1 MNSSLSVGPNG
12 TPQQPRAL
20 EIQRALQT
28 RTRLRKAFQN
38 ARSNQGTSTASES
51 GGGVSGSPESII
63 ASAIRDFEASSKALR
78 EYLGA
83 SVRLII
89 MSVTG
94 FTISG
99 AEGVAPGGSKIISN
113 GKDEVVAAGSLDIC
127 RELDMLFQLTVS
139 RPARALRQIVERR
152 NMNCSVRKQARDQ
165 LHAVV
170 NQPLQTMF
178 LIGDTLI
185 QALLQAVDI
194 DKIIGNNIHFKRI
207 RQALL
212 RLLMYVSDCHRY
224 QFNNGRAFDAARLMS
239 LVAPRDPE
247 AHMRLALTGAQLTN
261 VPMNS
266 TNVIRNNDIGSDRL
280 EHFFHFCTFLANR
293 SVPLQHSEASVVHKF
308 VASCRL
314 SLSSLLSQNVG
325 NRQEVN
331 GNSNEDITI
340 KPELFVPLFIDTVWS
355 CLTPRRIG
363 SCSDVSESNMRRD
376 RLWKAFKL
384 VVEWGNGDEEHKKRV
399 LSQRECEHITGA
411 LIFASHRTVDFGGA
425 AGTAVGAVGGGT
437 NATGREKSSIVQQR
451 TDTNNTENDLYHG
464 DTHLVDEMICQT
476 ILCWSIACKRGLQNM
491 VSEIRQWRKRRRRSI
506 QKQKQRQREQKQ
518 QGQSNN
524 NKSKNEENLN
534 ADTLNLMHP
543 DFQAPGLGALSLL
556 GIYWTGLR
564 LGRVVESQDLIT
576 KTLLSVRELIRTID
590 ELHTVC
596 GIELFVSRVKE
607 KLNRDRNQDDNQH
620 NTNAPIQPALPEDVA
635 VQHFTPCDDVSYLN
649 RVVKHDVALVS
660 LVNDVVKTIK
670 SSNEKVDFGSGEILI
685 ECLKEFGKK
694 SYEEVAG
701 QVSRKHLEAF
711 SVQCTKDGN
720 GASKWTA
727 MTDRTGL
734 AKIVILVIR
743 QSRLCQL
750 VAHLEKINGGTL
762 LDRTLQK
769 QKEKERLSV
778 QRAKESVNN
787 NNTTNKENQDINDVA
802 PVAKKRKLN
811 EHQESED
818 DNGQRN
824 DASVAINSAH
834 EQERI
839 ADSELERRVIKRLRI
854 QGGITVAGSTSPLPG
869 GSHELTHPIN
879 KDDKGGRKRVCI
891 LSPAPPSPHIRT
903 GAGKPCQPSLAAP
916 APAPAP
922 AGAPALCPVAAAT
935 TTSAATVA
943 APAAHPNS
951 TAPAPAPAEQND
963 QETVEQKL
971 NKDNDGIKVDE
982 GSPTVGDLAR
992 QPRKGVTGMEKMGAD
1007 SMKAAGCNGISLTD
1021 VLIRWLRDAMPSVSP
1036 GRKAESRAFWQ
1047 DSEAAPD

>member
-12 TPQQPRAL
+12 TPQQPRGS

-38 ARSNQGTSTASES
+38 ARSNQGTSTASDP

-63 ASAIRDFEASSKALR
+63 ASAIRDLEASSKALR
-78 EYLGA
+78 EYLAA
-83 SVRLII
+83 SVRLITI
-89 MSVTG
+89 SVTG
-94 FTISG
+94 LTIFG
-99 AEGVAPGGSKIISN
+99 AGGAAPGGSNITSN
-113 GKDEVVAAGSLDIC
+113 GKDEVVGAGSLDIC

-139 RPARALRQIVERR
+139 RPARALRQILERR

-185 QALLQAVDI
+185 QALLQAVDV
-194 DKIIGNNIHFKRI
+194 DKIIGTDTHFKRI

-261 VPMNS
+261 VPINS

-293 SVPLQHSEASVVHKF
+293 SVPLQHNEASVVHKF

-314 SLSSLLSQNVG
+314 SLSSLLFQNVG
-325 NRQEVN
+325 NRQEEN
-331 GNSNEDITI
+331 RNNNEDITI
-340 KPELFVPLFIDTVWS
+340 KPELFVPLFIDSVWS

-363 SCSDVSESNMRRD
+363 SYSDVNEANMRRD
-376 RLWKAFKL
+376 RLWKTFRM
-384 VVEWGNGDEEHKKRV
+384 VVEWNNGDEEHKKKV

-411 LIFASHRTVDFGGA
+411 LIFASHRTVDLGGA
-425 AGTAVGAVGGGT
+425 AGTALGAVGGGT
-437 NATGREKSSIVQQR
+437 NAAGREKSSIVQQR
-451 TDTNNTENDLYHG
+451 TANNDTEKDLYHG
-464 DTHLVDEMICQT
+464 DTRLVDEMICET
-476 ILCWSIACKRGLQNM
+476 ILCWSIACKRGLHNM

-518 QGQSNN
+518 QRRQANN
-524 NKSKNEENLN
+524 KKSKNEENLN

-543 DFQAPGLGALSLL
+543 DRQAPGLGALSLL
-556 GIYWTGLR
+556 GIYWTGRR

-576 KTLLSVRELIRTID
+576 KTLLSIQELIRTID

-596 GIELFVSRVKE
+596 GNELFVSRVKE

-620 NTNAPIQPALPEDVA
+620 NTNVPIQPALPEDVA
-635 VQHFTPCDDVSYLN
+635 VQHFKPCDDVSDLN

-660 LVNDVVKTIK
+660 LVNDVVKTVK
-670 SSNEKVDFGSGEILI
+670 SSNEKVDFGSGEILT
-685 ECLKEFGKK
+685 ECLKEFGKR

-720 GASKWTA
+720 GACKWTG

-750 VAHLEKINGGTL
+750 VSHLEKINGGTL

-778 QRAKESVNN
+778 QRAKENANN
-787 NNTTNKENQDINDVA
+787 NNIINKENQDMNDVA
-802 PVAKKRKLN
+802 PVTRKRKLN
-811 EHQESED
+811 DHRESD
-818 DNGQRN
+818 NDNGQRN
-824 DASVAINSAH
+824 DATAAINSAH

-839 ADSELERRVIKRLRI
+839 ADSELERRVIKRIRI

-869 GSHELTHPIN
+869 GSHESAHQFN
-879 KDDKGGRKRVCI
+879 KDNKGGRKRVCI
-891 LSPAPPSPHIRT
+891 LSPAPSSPHIRT
-903 GAGKPCQPSLAAP
+903 GTRRPCEPSLAAP
-916 APAPAP
+916 APA
-922 AGAPALCPVAAAT
+922 LSPVVAAT
-935 TTSAATVA
+935 TASAATVA
-943 APAAHPNS
+943 APAADPNG
-951 TAPAPAPAEQND
+951 TAPALAEQNH
-963 QETVEQKL
+963 QQMEEQYL
-971 NKDNDGIKVDE
+971 NGAIKADE
-982 GSPTVGDLAR
+982 PSPTVGDVEL
-992 QPRKGVTGMEKMGAD
+992 QPQQGVTRMKKMAAK
-1007 SMKAAGCNGISLTD
+1007 SIKAAGKTTVNLDDAEERKSLTD

-1036 GRKAESRAFWQ
+1036 RRKAKSRAVWQ
-1047 DSEAAPD
+1047 DSEAPPD

>member
-1 MNSSLSVGPNG
+1 MNSTLSAGPNG
-12 TPQQPRAL
+12 TPQQPRGL
-20 EIQRALQT
+20 EIQRAIQT

-38 ARSNQGTSTASES
+38 ARSNQGSSTGTEA
-51 GGGVSGSPESII
+51 GGGVNGSPESVL
-63 ASAIRDFEASSKALR
+63 ASASRDLEASSKALR

-83 SVRLII
+83 SVRLIT

-94 FTISG
+94 LTFSG
-99 AEGVAPGGSKIISN
+99 PEGAAPTVSKITSN
-113 GKDEVVAAGSLDIC
+113 GRDEVVAVGSLDIC

-185 QALLQAVDI
+185 QALLQAVEI
-194 DKIIGNNIHFKRI
+194 DKVMGNNNHFKRI

-266 TNVIRNNDIGSDRL
+266 TNVVRNNDIGSDRL

-314 SLSSLLSQNVG
+314 SLSSLLPPNDG
-325 NRQEVN
+325 NRQEGN
-331 GNSNEDITI
+331 GTSNEDVTI
-340 KPELFVPLFIDTVWS
+340 KPQLFVPLFIDTVWS
-355 CLTPRRIG
+355 CLTPHRAG
-363 SCSDVSESNMRRD
+363 SLSDVNELNMRRD
-376 RLWKAFKL
+376 RLWKAFKM
-384 VVEWGNGDEEHKKRV
+384 VVEWGKTGEEHKKRV

-411 LIFASHRTVDFGGA
+411 LIFASHRTVDLGSA
-425 AGTAVGAVGGGT
+425 AGTAVGAAGSGT
-437 NATGREKSSIVQQR
+437 NANGQQR
-451 TDTNNTENDLYHG
+451 TDNNTKNEIHHG
-464 DTHLVDEMICQT
+464 DTRLVDEMICQT
-476 ILCWSIACKRGLQNM
+476 ILCWSMACKQGLQNSI
-491 VSEIRQWRKRRRRSI
+491 SEIRQWRKRRRRSI

-518 QGQSNN
+518 QQGQVNN

-534 ADTLNLMHP
+534 ADTLHLMHP
-543 DFQAPGLGALSLL
+543 DSQAPGLGALSLL

-564 LGRVVESQDLIT
+564 LGRVVESQELIT

-596 GIELFVSRVKE
+596 GNELYVSRVKE

-620 NTNAPIQPALPEDVA
+620 SNNALIQPALPEDVA
-635 VQHFTPCDDVSYLN
+635 VQHFTPCDDVSDLN

-711 SVQCTKDGN
+711 SVQCTKDGS
-720 GASKWTA
+720 GASSKWSG

-750 VAHLEKINGGTL
+750 VSHLEKINGGTL

-769 QKEKERLSV
+769 QKEKERLSIL
-778 QRAKESVNN
+778 RAKEGVNN
-787 NNTTNKENQDINDVA
+787 NHTSNKENQYINDVA
-802 PVAKKRKLN
+802 PVTRKRKLN
-811 EHQESED
+811 DYQENED
-818 DNGQRN
+818 GNGRQN
-824 DASVAINSAH
+824 DAAAALNSAH
-834 EQERI
+834 EQERM
-839 ADSELERRVIKRLRI
+839 ADSELERRVIKRIRI

-869 GSHELTHPIN
+869 GSHELTHPIA
-879 KDDKGGRKRVCI
+879 KDDKGVRKKASLV
-891 LSPAPPSPHIRT
+891 SEAPPSPPGIPT
-903 GAGKPCQPSLAAP
+903 GAGEACPSHQNQQQTAVPKPNEENGVPKDSEASP
-916 APAPAP
+916 
-922 AGAPALCPVAAAT
+922 
-935 TTSAATVA
+935 TVA
-943 APAAHPNS
+943 AISTKAGGKENS
-951 TAPAPAPAEQND
+951 IVDAPGEQ
-963 QETVEQKL
+963 
-971 NKDNDGIKVDE
+971 
-982 GSPTVGDLAR
+982 
-992 QPRKGVTGMEKMGAD
+992 
-1007 SMKAAGCNGISLTD
+1007 CNGKSLTG
-1021 VLIRWLRDAMPSVSP
+1021 VLMTWLRNAMPIVP
-1036 GRKAESRAFWQ
+1036 GRREGKSRAFWQ
-1047 DSEAAPD
+1047 DSEPPAA